1 MKNRMNSPSG
11 PRGWVWYKW
20 LCLLGRLCLMGM
32 QAVAYFV
39 AAFCELDEELYGQ
52 EPASAK
58 PAVILVRPDQWSESL
73 DEWKAYRSRQ
83 YRFIEV
89 DSVPSAQELRK
100 RIASAASDAG
110 STPAAL
116 LLCGDAALEVSPNRW
131 RALTPGMLIDTQI
144 RLGEMTTQELC
155 TDSLYGDFNDDG
167 CPDLA
172 IGRLPAKTP
181 EELARMLRRSIEYE
195 AIGPGPWNDMVH
207 VTAGVGGFGFLA
219 DAAIETVTR
228 RFLTEGIPAHFHMNV
243 TVASCTS
250 TYCPNPW
257 KLRDAYIDRIN
268 QGGLFW
274 VYIGHGQVNEL
285 DHYLVSDQWL
295 PIGQPADASKFRCPT
310 RPPIALMLACFT
322 GAYDARVDCFSE
334 HLMAQP
340 QGPIAVI
347 GGSRVTMPYG
357 LSQFASEL
365 INGCF
370 RDRVPTLGELV
381 FEAKR
386 RVWIDDE
393 ESASSIKQ
401 AEGLDVR
408 KRYRKI
414 VTDMAQAL
422 NPSDHDLTLERREHV
437 RLMNLLGDPLLK
449 IPYPVPLNLEVPSKG
464 TSGESVAIQGH
475 SKIAGRLV
483 VELAMAR
490 DRVPE
495 TAVAL
500 RSYRGTQ
507 EDHQQM
513 DLNYQA
519 SNQLVVHRLE
529 RPIESGGFEIDFPIP
544 ETCAGRYVLS
554 AYVYGDRDWSVGA
567 EKIAIRKPQ

>member
-1 MKNRMNSPSG
+1 MKQRINSQSG
-11 PRGWVWYKW
+11 SWVGAW
-20 LCLLGRLCLMGM
+20 LKKLSLFGM
-32 QAVAYFV
+32 QAVACLG
-39 AAFCELDEELYGQ
+39 AAYWDLDQELYAQ
-52 EPASAK
+52 QTASAK
-58 PAVILVRPDQWSESL
+58 PAVILVRPADWSKSL
-73 DEWKAYRSRQ
+73 DVWKAYRSGQ

-89 DSVPSAQELRK
+89 DSAPSGLELRK
-100 RIASAASDAG
+100 RIAVAASDAG

-116 LLCGDAALEVSPNRW
+116 VLCGDAALEVSPNRW
-131 RALTPGMLIDTQI
+131 RALTPGMLVDTQI
-144 RLGEMTTQELC
+144 QLADATTKELC
-155 TDSLYGDFNDDG
+155 TDALYGDFDGDG

-181 EELARMLRRSIEYE
+181 EELERMLRRSIEYE
-195 AIGPGPWNDMVH
+195 AIGPGPWNDRVH

-219 DAAIETVTR
+219 DTAIETVTR
-228 RFLTEGIPAHFHMNV
+228 RFLTDGIPPYFHMNV

-257 KLRDAYIDRIN
+257 KLRESYIERIN

-285 DHYLVSDQWL
+285 DHYRVADQWL

-334 HLMAQP
+334 HLLAQA

-370 RDRVPTLGELV
+370 RDRIPTLGALV

-393 ESASSIKQ
+393 ESPSALQQ
-401 AEGLDVR
+401 ADGFDVR

-449 IPYPVPLNLEVPSKG
+449 IPYPAPMDLEVPSKAA
-464 TSGESVAIQGH
+464 SGETIAIKGH
-475 SKIAGRLV
+475 SSIAGKLV
-483 VELAMAR
+483 IELAMAR
-490 DRVPE
+490 DRLPE

-519 SNQLVVHRLE
+519 SNQLVVHQME
-529 RPIESGGFEIDFPIP
+529 RSIETGVFHLDFLVP
-544 ETCAGRYVLS
+544 ESCTGRYVLC
-554 AYVYGDRDWSVGA
+554 AYVYGDRDWSVGS
-567 EKIAIRKPQ
+567 EKIVIRKSK

>member
-1 MKNRMNSPSG
+1 M
-11 PRGWVWYKW
+11 
-20 LCLLGRLCLMGM
+20 
-32 QAVAYFV
+32 
-39 AAFCELDEELYGQ
+39 
-52 EPASAK
+52 
-58 PAVILVRPDQWSESL
+58 ILVRPDQWSESL

-110 STPAAL
+110 SIPAAL
-116 LLCGDAALEVSPNRW
+116 VLCGDAALEVSPNRW

-285 DHYLVSDQWL
+285 DHYSVADQWL
-295 PIGQPADASKFRCPT
+295 PIGQPVDASKFRCPT

-334 HLMAQP
+334 HLLAQP

-393 ESASSIKQ
+393 ESAVSMKQ
-401 AEGLDVR
+401 AEGFDVR

-449 IPYPVPLNLEVPSKG
+449 IPYPASLDLEVPSKG

-475 SKIAGRLV
+475 SGIAGRMV

-495 TAVAL
+495 NAVAL

-529 RPIESGGFEIDFPIP
+529 RSIESGGFEIDFPIP
-544 ETCAGRYVLS
+544 ENCAGRYVLS